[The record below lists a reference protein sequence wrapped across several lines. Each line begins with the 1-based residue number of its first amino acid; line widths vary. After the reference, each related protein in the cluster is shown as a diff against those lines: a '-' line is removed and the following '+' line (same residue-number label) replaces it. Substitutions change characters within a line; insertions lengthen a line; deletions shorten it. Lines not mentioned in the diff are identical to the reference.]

1 MLRRSDISIIDAPY
15 TYTLGKIF
23 LNGTG
28 LLNILYR
35 LLLAFNF
42 EINVDAMF

>member
-1 MLRRSDISIIDAPY
+1 MLRESDISITDAPY
-15 TYTLGKIF
+15 TYTSGKIF
-23 LNGTG
+23 LNETG
-28 LLNILYR
+28 LLNTLYH